1 MEEIITLVP
10 KSKVSAL
17 VRPFLCGKCYD
28 VAMISRISGTIV
40 EVAMNHVIIDV
51 QGIGYK
57 VFLTADTLHTLKNG
71 KPATFWTHLA
81 VREDALDL
89 YGFPTKTDQR
99 FFELLISVSGIGPKS
114 ALNILSLASPET
126 LMGAIRTGSTSHLT
140 KISGI
145 GKKTAEK
152 IILDL
157 SDKVGAIVLD
167 SDSKGTSA
175 GLSSDLDAIEA
186 LTSLGYGADEARDA
200 LKKISK
206 DITDVGA
213 KVTAALKMLG

>member
-1 MEEIITLVP
+1 M
-10 KSKVSAL
+10 
-17 VRPFLCGKCYD
+17 R
-28 VAMISRISGTIV
+28 MIARISGTVMEI
-40 EVAMNHVIIDV
+40 ALNHAIIDV
-51 QGIGYK
+51 QGLGYK

-71 KPATFWTHLA
+71 KTATFWTYLA

-114 ALNILSLASPET
+114 ALNILSLASPAT
-126 LMGAIRTGSTSHLT
+126 LMSAIRTGSTSHLT

-152 IILDL
+152 IILEL
-157 SDKVGAIVLD
+157 SDKVGTIVLD
-167 SDSKGTSA
+167 TDSKSTSA

-186 LTSLGYGADEARDA
+186 LTSLGYDADEARDA

-206 DITDVGA
+206 EISDVGA
-213 KVTAALKMLG
+213 KVKAALKVLG